1 MADRTGERYIISSR
15 IPPDDMSIDASLH
28 ALAHLLEAQRT
39 EGVDVES
46 VSATT
51 DGEDLATEMRV
62 ALPFDLSTGAETVD
76 VADAEYRDG
85 RICVDVSMT
94 FDIAELSELTPED
107 PAATEQSSG
116 GADAADGPPPYKNP
130 DRLRE
135 VYEQYDS
142 FAEMTEA
149 LDVDVT
155 AQTVRRNMMK
165 HGIHEPNTADSGSDT
180 GDAADEPRE
189 PERDEVTADG
199 DGDTEP
205 TPLAE
210 ADDETPAFEGVDLPE
225 GVTPEAVRDAV
236 AASSSLHGV
245 QLALD
250 LEMKETRKLLH
261 DLGVLTYVTGRLAD
275 REDKPD
281 PSEIE
286 RRIYDSLA
294 AHADGGGSDE

>member
-1 MADRTGERYIISSR
+1 
-15 IPPDDMSIDASLH
+15 MSIDASLH
-28 ALAHLLEAQRT
+28 ALARLLEAQRA

-51 DGEDLATEMRV
+51 EGEDLATEMRV

-94 FDIAELSELTPED
+94 FDIAELSERAPENQ
-107 PAATEQSSG
+107 ATSEQSDSG
-116 GADAADGPPPYKNP
+116 DDAPSGPPPYKDP

-165 HGIHEPNTADSGSDT
+165 HGIHEPNTSDSGSEAE
-180 GDAADEPRE
+180 DAADEPRE
-189 PERDEVTADG
+189 AEGDEAAADG
-199 DGDTEP
+199 NGDTEP
-205 TPLAE
+205 TPIAE
-210 ADDETPAFEGVDLPE
+210 ADDETPAFEGVDLPD

-250 LEMKETRKLLH
+250 LEMKETRQLLQ

-294 AHADGGGSDE
+294 AHADGGESDG

>member
-1 MADRTGERYIISSR
+1 
-15 IPPDDMSIDASLH
+15 MSIDASLH
-28 ALAHLLEAQRT
+28 ALARLLEDQRA

-51 DGEDLATEMRV
+51 EGEDPSTTMRV
-62 ALPFDLSTGAETVD
+62 ALPFDLSTGAETID

-85 RICVDVSMT
+85 RVCVDVSMT
-94 FDIAELSELTPED
+94 FDVAELSEQAPVE
-107 PAATEQSSG
+107 PAVAEQSDSG
-116 GADAADGPPPYKNP
+116 DDAPSGPPPYKDP
-130 DRLRE
+130 ELLRE
-135 VYEQYDS
+135 VYETYDS

-165 HGIHEPNTADSGSDT
+165 HGIHEPSTSNSESDAD
-180 GDAADEPRE
+180 DAADET
-189 PERDEVTADG
+189 PESDEAAAEG
-199 DGDTEP
+199 DDDTEP

-210 ADDETPAFEGVDLPE
+210 ADDGTPEFEGVDLPE
-225 GVTPEAVRDAV
+225 GVTPESVRDAV

-250 LEMKETRKLLH
+250 LEMKATRQLLQ

-294 AHADGGGSDE
+294 AHADGGETEE

>member
-1 MADRTGERYIISSR
+1 
-15 IPPDDMSIDASLH
+15 MSIDTSLH
-28 ALAHLLEAQRT
+28 ALARLLEAQRA
-39 EGVDVES
+39 EGVNVES

-51 DGEDLATEMRV
+51 EGEDLSTTMRV
-62 ALPFDLSTGAETVD
+62 ALPFDISTAAETVD

-85 RICVDVSMT
+85 HVCVDVSMT
-94 FDIAELSELTPED
+94 FDTAELQELAPESAD
-107 PAATEQSSG
+107 PASASGRDSKPTE
-116 GADAADGPPPYKNP
+116 DGPPAYQDPEL
-130 DRLRE
+130 LRE
-135 VYEQYDS
+135 VYGEYDS
-142 FAEMTEA
+142 FAKMTEA

-165 HGIHEPNTADSGSDT
+165 HGIHEPNTSDDAGSD
-180 GDAADEPRE
+180 DATDETRAAE
-189 PERDEVTADG
+189 IDEVESAEDADQA
-199 DGDTEP
+199 P
-205 TPLAE
+205 TPLVE
-210 ADDETPAFEGVDLPE
+210 ADDETPAFEGVDLPD

-250 LEMKETRKLLH
+250 LDMKETRQLLQ

-281 PSEIE
+281 PREIE

-294 AHADGGGSDE
+294 VHADGGENED